1 MNHLIFAFCLV
12 FSMKAFSW
20 GQIGH
25 RVVGEIAQR
34 HLNKKVSKKLKKIMK
49 GKSLADATT
58 WADETRSNPNYREL
72 VKSHYTSIKD
82 AGKYGAERADD
93 IIRMIEKLAKNLK
106 EKKNLNGY
114 KNPILNNLSQK
125 DQLSLIAHFIGDLH
139 QPLHVGRASDWGGN
153 RIRVKWFDKESNLH
167 KVWDE
172 EVIEHM
178 KLSFSEIV
186 SFIDY
191 PENINST
198 WIQGTP
204 KELVLKAMQESFNLR
219 ATVYEF
225 RDKYIEKPVMMSE
238 QEIFKK
244 YPASLGNKKSK
255 GSPVSLKW
263 NYNYRAVPVVKKRL
277 LQAGLRLAAILNT
290 IYQ

>member
-1 MNHLIFAFCLV
+1 
-12 FSMKAFSW
+12 MKAFSW

-25 RVVGEIAQR
+25 RVVGEVAQR
-34 HLNKKVSKKLKKIMK
+34 HLDKKVSKRVRRIMK
-49 GKSLADATT
+49 GKSLSDATT
-58 WADETRSNPNYREL
+58 WADEVRSNPNYGEL
-72 VKSHYTSIKD
+72 KKSHYTSIKD
-82 AGKYGAERADD
+82 GKGYKAERSDD
-93 IIRMIEKLAKNLK
+93 IIGMIEKLIKALK
-106 EKKNLNGY
+106 EKNSLSAY

-125 DQLSLIAHFIGDLH
+125 NQLSLLAHFVGDLH

-172 EVIEHM
+172 GIIEHM
-178 KLSFSEIV
+178 KLGFSEITR
-186 SFIDY
+186 FIDY
-191 PENINST
+191 PENIDSS
-198 WIQGTP
+198 WIEGTP
-204 KELVLKAMQESFNLR
+204 KEIILSAMNESFELR
-219 ATVYEF
+219 ATVYDF
-225 RDKYIEKPVMMSE
+225 RNKYIEKPIMMSE
-238 QEIFKK
+238 KEIFKK

-263 NYNYRAVPVVKKRL
+263 NYNYRTVPVVKKRL

>member
-1 MNHLIFAFCLV
+1 
-12 FSMKAFSW
+12 MKAFCW

-25 RVVGEIAQR
+25 RVVGGVAER
-34 HLNKKVSKKLKKIMK
+34 HLDKKVLKRVKKIMK
-49 GKSLADATT
+49 GKSLSDATT
-58 WADETRSNPNYREL
+58 WADEMRSNPNYGEL
-72 VKSHYTSIKD
+72 KKSHYTSIEDGGSYK
-82 AGKYGAERADD
+82 AKRLDD
-93 IIRMIEKLAKNLK
+93 IIGMIEKLIKALKEEKNLD
-106 EKKNLNGY
+106 GY
-114 KNPILNNLSQK
+114 RNSILNNLSQK
-125 DQLSLIAHFIGDLH
+125 DQLSLLAHFVGDLH

-153 RIRVKWFDKESNLH
+153 RIRVRWFDKESNLH

-191 PENINST
+191 SEKANPG

-204 KELVLKAMQESFNLR
+204 RELILKAMNESFDLR

-225 RDKYIEKPVMMSE
+225 RNKYIERPVMMSE

-263 NYNYRAVPVVKKRL
+263 NYNYRAVPIVRKRL
-277 LQAGLRLAAILNT
+277 LQAGLRLAAILNA